1 MQICAYY
8 NVVFSAN
15 RTIHFSQSIEEGDEG
30 KGESETIGKTFLEY
44 LLARKIT
51 ELSLENNRLSPSEDK
66 VVAAAAA
73 AAAYSSITSTERNF
87 LLP

>member
-73 AAAYSSITSTERNF
+73 AAYSSITSTERNF
-87 LLP
+87 LPP